1 MGGGGFL
8 GLGPAPKAP
17 AAPDYTGAA
26 QATAQGNL
34 DAARANVAA
43 NRVNQYTPYGSLVY
57 TQSGEDKYGNPMWS
71 ATQTLS
77 PEQQKLYEYD
87 VAASQ
92 GLGQLAQTGLNYVQ
106 NMMANPFSTQGL
118 PALASQL
125 TPAQMQQISG
135 GPQLG
140 QLSDAQAQLRAGQT
154 PQLALVGQGPS
165 GMSVSEAEQARGI
178 GNYPRATRVNLRGE
192 ARGVGEAEQARGIS
206 ATEQAQRIG
215 QGPQLSA
222 LETAKALRQAGT
234 TEELQKS
241 FGQNVGMSGWDRAS
255 GLIMQRLEPQL
266 QRQQERLD
274 AQLAA
279 QGIPIGSEAYTRAKQ
294 DLAMQQNDARIQA
307 QLQAQGIQ
315 QNLFGQELA
324 AGQFGNQATTQQ
336 QQNLLQNL
344 GFSNQAQQQD
354 YANRQAQLAFNNQ
367 MAQSGYQNQLAA
379 QAANNA
385 AIAQNFGQGLSA
397 QQLANQAAQQNFAN
411 QVTGVNVGNQAL
423 LQNQQA
429 QLAQQQANNAALAQN
444 FGQGLSAQQLQNQ
457 AAQQNFANL
466 LAGTGF
472 NAQQAQQAY
481 ANQLAQQQANN
492 QALLG
497 QNQAQLANL
506 GFTNQAQQQDFA
518 NRMSALGYN
527 NQQIQQMYAN
537 QVAQQQA
544 NNAIAQQQ
552 FANQLTGANLANQAR
567 QQGFGELSYMR
578 NEPLNTLNAVRSG
591 AQVTGPQ
598 FVNTPQ
604 QAVTAGPD
612 YLGASQMGYNAQLAD
627 FNAQQA
633 AQANLNAGLFGLG
646 GAGIM
651 AFSDPR
657 LKQNIKAVGVLP
669 NGLTLY
675 SFEYKDEIKQHPLA
689 GEGVH
694 VGVMADE
701 VEQVFPYAVTTLNDG
716 YKVVN
721 YGLLP

>member
-8 GLGPAPKAP
+8 GLGPAPSAP
-17 AAPDYTGAA
+17 AAPNYTAAA
-26 QATAQGNL
+26 QATAQGNI
-34 DAARANVAA
+34 DAARASLAGSLIG
-43 NRVNQYTPYGSLVY
+43 QQTPYGSLSY
-57 TQSGEDKYGNPMWS
+57 RETGTDKYGNPMYT
-71 ATQTLS
+71 ATQSLS
-77 PEQQKLYEYD
+77 PDQQALLNYD
-87 VAASQ
+87 VEAGK
-92 GLGQLAQTGLNYVQ
+92 GLGQLSQTGLEYVRQ
-106 NMMANPFSTQGL
+106 MMANPFSTSGL
-118 PALASQL
+118 PALASQV
-125 TPAQMQQISG
+125 TSAQMQQITG
-135 GPQLG
+135 APQLG
-140 QLSDAQAQLRAGQT
+140 QMGATPQAMNIGQAAQAQ
-154 PQLALVGQGPS
+154 
-165 GMSVSEAEQARGI
+165 
-178 GNYPRATRVNLRGE
+178 
-192 ARGVGEAEQARGIS
+192 GVGVG
-206 ATEQAQRIG
+206 EQAQRIG
-215 QGPQLSA
+215 EGPQLSA
-222 LETAKALRQAGT
+222 LETARALRQAGP
-234 TEELQKS
+234 TENLQRS
-241 FGQNVGMSGWDRAS
+241 LGENVGMSGWDRAS

-266 QRQQERLD
+266 QRQQQSLD

-279 QGIPIGSEAYTRAKQ
+279 QGIPLGSEAYTRAKQ
-294 DLAMQQNDARIQA
+294 DLAMQQNDARVQA

-367 MAQSGYQNQLAA
+367 MGQQGYQNQLAA
-379 QAANNA
+379 QQANNA
-385 AIAQNFGQGLSA
+385 AI
-397 QQLANQAAQQNFAN
+397 
-411 QVTGVNVGNQAL
+411 
-423 LQNQQA
+423 
-429 QLAQQQANNAALAQN
+429 AQN

-457 AAQQNFANL
+457 AAQQNYANL
-466 LAGTGF
+466 LSGTGF
-472 NAQQAQQAY
+472 NAEQQQQQF
-481 ANQLAQQQANN
+481 ANQMA
-492 QALLG
+492 
-497 QNQAQLANL
+497 
-506 GFTNQAQQQDFA
+506 
-518 NRMSALGYN
+518 ALGYN
-527 NQQIQQMYAN
+527 NQQIQQMYQN

-716 YKVVN
+716 YKIVN